1 MRNEDRRKGEE
12 KRKHELMSRS
22 VTVERRV
29 AQSET
34 SKIKQKRTEEEL
46 RQSKEWMES
55 IFNFFPDVIAVTDLK
70 GKIAECNLEAVRLF
84 GFRAIKELIGRSVF
98 ELISPDDRE
107 RVRLKME
114 ETLSRSSVKSAEYTL
129 LKRDGSEFRAEV
141 SGGVVRDL
149 FGKPTSFI
157 IVIKD
162 LSPRMKME
170 EALSESEEKYRLLV
184 ENANEGIL
192 VAQDDKHKFVNAKMM
207 EMTGYSEE
215 ELVSAPFLGFVHPED
230 RKMVI
235 DRYRGRLRGEELPHV
250 YPFRIVE
257 RSGNTRWVEINA
269 IKFNWNGRPA
279 TLSLLTDVTQ
289 RKRMEEALRKWTHNL
304 GERVK
309 ELNCLYGMSRLVEKE
324 GVSLEEILEGTVNL
338 IPPSWQYPDIT
349 CARIILEGR
358 TFQMKKFKETAW
370 KQTSDIVVHGKKL
383 GTVEVFY
390 LEEKPKSDKGP
401 FLKEESSLI
410 DAIADRLG
418 AITGQK
424 KMEGELR
431 DSLERLEI
439 LFESAPDG
447 IYLTDLKGAFVDG
460 NKAAERLIGYERKEL
475 IGKNFLKLKL
485 LAREYILKAAMNLA
499 KNVLGKPTG
508 PDEFVLNRKD
518 GKQVT
523 VEINTYPAKIKGK
536 PLVLGIARDVTERKE
551 AEKTIRQLAYHDPL
565 TGLPNRRL
573 FNDRLTL
580 ALAQA
585 KRKKQG
591 LAVMFLDLDYFKDV
605 NDELGHNLGDRLLE
619 AVGDRLRGLLR
630 RSDTVARMGGD
641 EFLLM
646 LPEVTRVED
655 TDRIAQKILEEIRK
669 QFVLDGHPIN
679 ITTSIGIATCPK
691 DGENADLLVKNAD
704 MAMYVAKTCGRNNCQ
719 RYSIGMNTKVV
730 G

>member
-1 MRNEDRRKGEE
+1 MRDEDRRKGEE
-12 KRKHELMSRS
+12 ERKNELMSRS
-22 VTVERRV
+22 VTLERR
-29 AQSET
+29 APQLEASQT
-34 SKIKQKRTEEEL
+34 KQTRIEEEL
-46 RQSKEWMES
+46 RQRTEWMES

-70 GKIAECNLEAVRLF
+70 GKITECNLKAVRLF
-84 GFRAIKELIGRSVF
+84 GFSRSKDLIGRNVF
-98 ELISPDDRE
+98 ELISPEDRE
-107 RVRLKME
+107 SLRVTME

-157 IVIKD
+157 VVIKD

-250 YPFRIVE
+250 YPFRVVD

-324 GVSLEEILEGTVNL
+324 DISLEEILEGTVNL
-338 IPPSWQYPDIT
+338 ISPSWQYPDIT

-390 LEEKPKSDKGP
+390 LEQKPKSDKGP

-410 DAIADRLG
+410 DVIAERLG
-418 AITGQK
+418 TIAEQK
-424 KMEGELR
+424 KTEEELR
-431 DSLERLEI
+431 DSLERLEV

-447 IYLTDLKGAFVDG
+447 IYLNDLKGVFVDG
-460 NKAAERLIGYERKEL
+460 NKATEKLIGYERKEL

-485 LAREYILKAAMNLA
+485 LARGYILKAATNLA
-499 KNVLGKPTG
+499 KNALVKPTG
-508 PDEFVLNRKD
+508 PDEFILNRKD

-523 VEINTYPAKIKGK
+523 VEISTYPVKIKGK
-536 PLVLGIARDVTERKE
+536 SLVLGIARDVTGRKE

-573 FNDRLTL
+573 FNDRLIL

-605 NDELGHNLGDRLLE
+605 NDELGHNLGDRLLQ
-619 AVGDRLRGLLR
+619 AVGDRLRNLLR
-630 RSDTVARMGGD
+630 KSDTVARMGGD

-704 MAMYVAKTCGRNNCQ
+704 MAMYVAKTRGRNNCQ
-719 RYSIGMNTKVV
+719 HYSIGMNAKVV